1 MVIFDQNRVGL
12 AGLTVGLGLGLGLG
26 LGMEQGRSA
35 CYSGYPMGIGELWN
49 KWAAELLERDYS
61 GGMCLEVERGCSRA
75 VLGGFQF

>member
-35 CYSGYPMGIGELWN
+35 CYPDIPWELENCGINGQQSCW
-49 KWAAELLERDYS
+49 RGIIQ
-61 GGMCLEVERGCSRA
+61 GGCV
-75 VLGGFQF
+75 